1 MTPAELAHIHALS
14 FETPRPWDENEFAS
28 LLKSRGVF
36 LVEDEVSFVLGR
48 VIADEAELLT
58 LAVHPNR
65 RSAGLGRARLL
76 EYETQAKNLGA
87 QKSFL
92 EVAANNSAAIAL
104 YLSAGYLKC
113 GQRRDY
119 YRRLNE
125 DAVDA
130 VIFERELIR
139 T

>member
-1 MTPAELAHIHALS
+1 MTPTELAHIHALS
-14 FETPRPWDENEFAS
+14 FETPRPWDEKEFDS

-36 LVEDEVSFVLGR
+36 LVEDEASFALGR
-48 VIADEAELLT
+48 VVADEAELLT
-58 LAVHPNR
+58 LAVHPNE
-65 RSAGLGRARLL
+65 RSVGLGRARLSDF
-76 EYETQAKNLGA
+76 EAQAKKLGA

-113 GQRRDY
+113 GQRRAY
-119 YRRLNE
+119 YRRQNE

-130 VIFERELIR
+130 VVFERELF
-139 T
+139 

>member
-14 FETPRPWDENEFAS
+14 FETPRPWDEKEFAS

-36 LVEDEVSFVLGR
+36 LVKDEASFALGR
-48 VIADEAELLT
+48 VVADEAELLT
-58 LAVHPNR
+58 LAVHPNE
-65 RSAGLGRARLL
+65 RSVGLGRARLL
-76 EYETQAKNLGA
+76 DFEAQAKKLGA

-92 EVAANNSAAIAL
+92 EVAANNNAAIAL
-104 YLSAGYLKC
+104 YLSVGYLKC

-130 VIFERELIR
+130 VVFERELF
-139 T
+139 